1 MTTHDSQTQRLGRDA
16 QLRLL
21 EKLECRH
28 CGAWVAPTRL
38 AAERHQKRCPK
49 LVAPYATR

>member
-1 MTTHDSQTQRLGRDA
+1 VSLPNRLIRELGRDE

-38 AAERHQKRCPK
+38 AAERYQQRCPK
-49 LVAPYATR
+49 LVTSPTGG